1 MKKPPITVRVYA
13 VLVFIPHYILAII
26 RRDKT
31 RIKLYGLL
39 IKLTA
44 KGRFEIKE
52 NEE

>member
-1 MKKPPITVRVYA
+1 MKKPPITARVHG
-13 VLVFIPHYILAII
+13 VLVFIPYYILAII
-26 RRDKT
+26 RRDKA

-52 NEE
+52 DEE